1 MMNDVSKYE
10 IEDGTVVRGAVV
22 HNNEPGLDGPSAH
35 DASDGS
41 LSGALPHASDESDLG
56 QYKGGDMED
65 KRDTPFAGEYGEF
78 EDAYDHTQMG
88 RVAKIVAIHAGVSTP
103 STSSMLTDR
112 IIGATRS
119 ALEKDSR
126 IASVSVYALRPLV
139 NDIALAS
146 VGGPIS
152 NALQEIIDALCEADG
167 AIVVT
172 PVFQSS
178 YSGLFKSFFDILPEN
193 TMRDLPVV
201 MGATAGSV
209 RHSLVAEL
217 AMRPLFA
224 YLKALPTTLA
234 VFAASEDFGAS
245 VPDGDATDTV
255 SPLVSRI
262 DRAGREFA
270 RFIESFPRKAPVDA
284 MSDFAPMESLL
295 KR

>member
-1 MMNDVSKYE
+1 
-10 IEDGTVVRGAVV
+10 
-22 HNNEPGLDGPSAH
+22 
-35 DASDGS
+35 
-41 LSGALPHASDESDLG
+41 
-56 QYKGGDMED
+56 MED

-152 NALQEIIDALCEADG
+152 NALQEIIDALREADG

-209 RHSLVAEL
+209 RHSLVTEL

-245 VPDGDATDTV
+245 VPDGDATDTA

-262 DRAGREFA
+262 NRAGKEFA

>member
-1 MMNDVSKYE
+1 MMNEVSEHE
-10 IEDGTVVRGAVV
+10 IEEDAVVREAVV
-22 HNNEPGLDGPSAH
+22 HNNEPGVDGPSAH
-35 DASDGS
+35 DGVSDGS
-41 LSGALPHASDESDLG
+41 LSGALPQAADGSDSG
-56 QYKGGDMED
+56 QNKGGDMED

-112 IIGATRS
+112 LIAATRS

-146 VGGPIS
+146 VGG
-152 NALQEIIDALCEADG
+152 
-167 AIVVT
+167 
-172 PVFQSS
+172 
-178 YSGLFKSFFDILPEN
+178 
-193 TMRDLPVV
+193 
-201 MGATAGSV
+201 V
-209 RHSLVAEL
+209 RHSLVTEL

-245 VPDGDATDTV
+245 SSDGDATDAG
-255 SPLVSRI
+255 SSLVGRI
-262 DRAGREFA
+262 NRAGKEFA

-284 MSDFAPMESLL
+284 MSDFTPMDSLL